1 MKLDHYIDNSETRLK
16 EVEQAIADFDF
27 APSKQGEYQALN
39 REYQRLKRLL
49 KVWYDGE
56 KARAD
61 IAANRELL
69 EVEEDDEFR
78 EVIES
83 DLAELEAK
91 SERLDREIKTLI
103 LPPHPNEGRNVIVEL
118 RPAAGGDE
126 AGLFAGDLFRMYS
139 RYAEEQGWKMEVLD
153 IAENAV
159 GGLKNVAFSLQ
170 GDTAWSEMHLESG
183 VHRVQRIPTTETQGR
198 IHTSTVTVAVL
209 AEAEDVDVEIRTED
223 LRIDVYRS
231 SGPGGQCVNTTDS
244 AVRITHIPTG
254 LMVASQ
260 QEKSQHRNREIAMRI
275 LRSRMLEQLQAEEDA
290 KNAAER
296 RGQIGTG
303 DRSERIR
310 TYNFPQ
316 NRVSDHRFG
325 VTLYDLSNIME
336 GGLGEL
342 LAEIRGQEAEQL
354 LAKELGE

>member
-1 MKLDHYIDNSETRLK
+1 MKLDSYIENSEARLK
-16 EVEQAIADFDF
+16 EVEQAIAQFDF
-27 APSKQGEYQALN
+27 SPSKQGEYQALN
-39 REYQRLKRLL
+39 REYQRLQRLL
-49 KVWYDGE
+49 TVWRQCE
-56 KARAD
+56 KARTE
-61 IAANRELL
+61 IEGNRELL
-69 EVEEDDEFR
+69 EAEEDEEFR

-91 SERLDREIKTLI
+91 AERLDREIKTLI
-103 LPPHPNEGRNVIVEL
+103 LPPHPNEGRNVIVEI

-139 RYAEEQGWKMEVLD
+139 RYAEEQGWKLEVLD
-153 IAENAV
+153 TAENAV
-159 GGLKNVAFSLQ
+159 GGLKNVSFSLQ
-170 GDTAWSEMHLESG
+170 GDSAWSEMHLESG

-209 AEAEDVDVEIRTED
+209 AEAEDVDVEIRNED

-244 AVRITHIPTG
+244 AVRITYLPTG
-254 LMVASQ
+254 LVVYSQ
-260 QEKSQHRNREIAMRI
+260 QEKSQHRNREIAMRL
-275 LRSRMLEQLQAEEDA
+275 LRSRLLEQLQAEEDA

-336 GGLGEL
+336 GGIGEL
-342 LAEIRGQEAEQL
+342 IGEIRAAEAEQL
-354 LAKELGE
+354 LARELGE

>member
-1 MKLDHYIDNSETRLK
+1 VILDTYIGNSETRLA
-16 EVEQAIADFDF
+16 ELEQAITRFDF
-27 APSKQGEYQALN
+27 SSGKQAEYQSLN
-39 REYQRLKRLL
+39 REYQQTKRLL
-49 KVWYDGE
+49 DSYRE
-56 KARAD
+56 CERARSEIAD
-61 IAANRELL
+61 NRELL
-69 EVEEDDEFR
+69 EVEEDEEFR
-78 EVIES
+78 AVIEA
-83 DLAELEAK
+83 DLEELEAK
-91 SERLDREIKTLI
+91 VERLDKEIKTLI
-103 LPPHPNEGRNVIVEL
+103 LPPHPNEGRNVIVEI

-126 AGLFAGDLFRMYS
+126 AGLFAGDLYRMYS
-139 RYAEEQGWKMEVLD
+139 RYAEEKGWKMETLEV
-153 IAENAV
+153 AENAV
-159 GGLKNVAFSLQ
+159 GGFKEVSFSLQ

-183 VHRVQRIPTTETQGR
+183 VHRVQRVPATETQGR

-209 AEAEDVDVEIRTED
+209 AEAEDVDVEIRAED

-310 TYNFPQ
+310 TYNYPQ
-316 NRVSDHRFG
+316 NRVTDHRFN

-342 LAEIRGQEAEQL
+342 LGEIRALEAERL
-354 LAKELGE
+354 LADELGE